1 MRVIS
6 LGSGSGNALLVQSGE
21 TSVLVDA
28 GFQPRARSVGGCAAW
43 GSLRGRSARFC

>member
-6 LGSGSGNALLVQSGE
+6 LGSGSSGNALLVQSGE

-28 GFQPRARSVGGCAAW
+28 GFPARLLANAME
-43 GSLRGRSARFC
+43 